1 MILSSP
7 HPNEDLNWVMVLEK
21 QKKGYHLVGC
31 STNVPM
37 DKYEISDK
45 DLEKDL
51 WEITHYLNSIIIE
64 KKSESIS
71 AWNKILIKGINQMLK
86 DLSNLKETEW

>member
-1 MILSSP
+1 MILSFP
-7 HPNEDLNWVMVLEK
+7 HPNGDLNWVMVLEK

-31 STNVPM
+31 PTNVPM

-64 KKSESIS
+64 KKSESPS